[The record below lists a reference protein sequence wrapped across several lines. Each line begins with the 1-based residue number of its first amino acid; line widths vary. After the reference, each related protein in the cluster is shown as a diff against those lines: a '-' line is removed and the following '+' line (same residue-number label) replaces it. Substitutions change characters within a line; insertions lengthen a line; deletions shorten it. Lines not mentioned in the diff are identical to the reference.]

1 MDDQAFLLALESRQL
16 PASEFNHQAHLYAAW
31 AYSRRYH
38 TAEAAVRCARALSRY
53 AMAKGAAEKYHHTV
67 TMAILAILYSRVDA
81 QPELKDDWQAFL
93 LANNDIVIDARQVI
107 GMHYSEDKLGNDTA
121 RRGFVAPDKEPL
133 PTACL
138 LH

>member
-16 PASEFNHQAHLYAAW
+16 SASEFNHHAHLLAAW
-31 AYSRRYH
+31 AYSRRYD
-38 TAEAAVRCARALSRY
+38 TAEAAVRCARALSRF

-67 TMAILAILYSRVDA
+67 TMAILAILYSRLDA
-81 QPELKDDWQAFL
+81 RPELKDDWQAFL
-93 LANNDIVIDARQVI
+93 DANRDIVSDARQVVLV
-107 GMHYSEDKLGNDTA
+107 HYSEDKLEKDSA
-121 RRGFVAPDKEPL
+121 RRAFIAPDKKPL